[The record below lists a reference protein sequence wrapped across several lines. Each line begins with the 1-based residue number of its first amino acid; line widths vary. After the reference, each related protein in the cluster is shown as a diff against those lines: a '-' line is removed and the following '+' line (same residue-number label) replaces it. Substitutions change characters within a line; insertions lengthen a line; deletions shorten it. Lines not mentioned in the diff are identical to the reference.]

1 MELKVENLTKR
12 YGGKTVLDGVSFAL
26 REGVTCLMAP
36 SGAGKTTLL
45 RLLLGLEKADGG
57 QITGLAGRRISAVFQ
72 EDRLLPG
79 LDAAGNLRFAL
90 GADYDGGKAAELLE
104 GLGLGDAGGKA
115 VRDYS
120 GGMRRRL
127 ALARALLFPCDILL
141 LDEPFTGLDPENR
154 RRAAACV
161 RRHGAGKI
169 VFVVTHEASDAEAL
183 EAEILRLYGGRPTGG
198 CRGSPAA
205 WPDGIRAGASARG
218 GWATPLS
225 GRGEP
230 PTKVS
235 GLREDILFKSKE
247 YPLALP
253 KKDSR
258 GDFVFPPG
266 TPLKRPK
273 ERPAGLSFGILSG
286 VDGGFVTGDVGT
298 GGRKSKAGCFAPI
311 QGILPC
317 GGRG

>member
-1 MELKVENLTKR
+1 MELKVESLSKR

-45 RLLLGLEKADGG
+45 RLLLGLERPDGG

-79 LDAAGNLRFAL
+79 LDAAGNLRFVL
-90 GADYDGGKAAELLE
+90 GADCDELLGE
-104 GLGLGDAGGKA
+104 LGLSDVGDKA

-183 EAEILRLYGGRPTGG
+183 EAEILRL
-198 CRGSPAA
+198 
-205 WPDGIRAGASARG
+205 
-218 GWATPLS
+218 
-225 GRGEP
+225 
-230 PTKVS
+230 
-235 GLREDILFKSKE
+235 
-247 YPLALP
+247 
-253 KKDSR
+253 
-258 GDFVFPPG
+258 
-266 TPLKRPK
+266 
-273 ERPAGLSFGILSG
+273 
-286 VDGGFVTGDVGT
+286 
-298 GGRKSKAGCFAPI
+298 
-311 QGILPC
+311 
-317 GGRG
+317 

>member
-12 YGGKTVLDGVSFAL
+12 YGGKTVLDGVSFSL

-57 QITGLAGRRISAVFQ
+57 QITGLAGRRVGTVFQ

-79 LDAAGNLRFAL
+79 MDAEGNLRFVL
-90 GADYDGGKAAELLE
+90 GAAYDREAAQEILE
-104 GLGLGDAGGKA
+104 ELGLSDVGGKA

-161 RRHGAGKI
+161 RRHAPGKP
-169 VFVVTHEASDAEAL
+169 VLAVTHEASDAEAL
-183 EAEILRLYGGRPTGG
+183 EAEILR
-198 CRGSPAA
+198 
-205 WPDGIRAGASARG
+205 I
-218 GWATPLS
+218 
-225 GRGEP
+225 
-230 PTKVS
+230 
-235 GLREDILFKSKE
+235 
-247 YPLALP
+247 
-253 KKDSR
+253 
-258 GDFVFPPG
+258 
-266 TPLKRPK
+266 
-273 ERPAGLSFGILSG
+273 
-286 VDGGFVTGDVGT
+286 
-298 GGRKSKAGCFAPI
+298 
-311 QGILPC
+311 
-317 GGRG
+317 

>member
-12 YGGKTVLDGVSFAL
+12 YGGRTVLDGVSFAL

-79 LDAAGNLRFAL
+79 LDAEGNLRFAL
-90 GADYDGGKAAELLE
+90 GADYDEGRAAELLGE
-104 GLGLGDAGGKA
+104 LGLSDVGGKA

-183 EAEILRLYGGRPTGG
+183 EAEILRL
-198 CRGSPAA
+198 
-205 WPDGIRAGASARG
+205 
-218 GWATPLS
+218 
-225 GRGEP
+225 
-230 PTKVS
+230 
-235 GLREDILFKSKE
+235 
-247 YPLALP
+247 
-253 KKDSR
+253 
-258 GDFVFPPG
+258 
-266 TPLKRPK
+266 
-273 ERPAGLSFGILSG
+273 
-286 VDGGFVTGDVGT
+286 
-298 GGRKSKAGCFAPI
+298 
-311 QGILPC
+311 
-317 GGRG
+317 

>member
-12 YGGKTVLDGVSFAL
+12 YGGRTVLDGVSFTL

-57 QITGLAGRRISAVFQ
+57 QITGLAGRRVGTVFQ

-79 LDAAGNLRFAL
+79 MDAEGNLRFAL
-90 GADYDGGKAAELLE
+90 GAAYDGGKAAELL
-104 GLGLGDAGGKA
+104 GALGLGDAGGKA

-154 RRAAACV
+154 ARAAERV
-161 RRHGAGKI
+161 RRSGTGRI

-183 EAEILRLYGGRPTGG
+183 GADILRL
-198 CRGSPAA
+198 
-205 WPDGIRAGASARG
+205 
-218 GWATPLS
+218 
-225 GRGEP
+225 
-230 PTKVS
+230 
-235 GLREDILFKSKE
+235 
-247 YPLALP
+247 
-253 KKDSR
+253 
-258 GDFVFPPG
+258 
-266 TPLKRPK
+266 
-273 ERPAGLSFGILSG
+273 
-286 VDGGFVTGDVGT
+286 
-298 GGRKSKAGCFAPI
+298 
-311 QGILPC
+311 
-317 GGRG
+317 